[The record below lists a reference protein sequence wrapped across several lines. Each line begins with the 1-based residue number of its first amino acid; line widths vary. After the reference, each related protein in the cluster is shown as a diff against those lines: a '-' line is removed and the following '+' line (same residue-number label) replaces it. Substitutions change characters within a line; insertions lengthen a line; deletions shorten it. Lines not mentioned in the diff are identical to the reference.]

1 MDTRDI
7 GLAPGKNLEFTRS
20 TCGVACL
27 SQGKAEVIPPV
38 ERIRIRLYCIL
49 ERLNRAGQV
58 TFLREPGSEFVCGSV
73 RGLPNQSDT
82 DVARRLAGVLRPR
95 RSSNR
100 HSREQQPFS
109 NPLR

>member
-1 MDTRDI
+1 MDPCDV
-7 GLAPGKNLEFTRS
+7 GLKLNKRLEFTYR
-20 TCGVACL
+20 TCRVAGL
-27 SQGKAEVIPPV
+27 SQCKAEVIPPV

-49 ERLNRAGQV
+49 ERLNRTGQV
-58 TFLREPGSEFVCGSV
+58 TFLREPGSEFVCGNV

-95 RSSNR
+95 RCRNRSSRN
-100 HSREQQPFS
+100 QQLLG

>member
-1 MDTRDI
+1 MNPGDV
-7 GLAPGKNLEFTRS
+7 GLRLDERLEFTYC
-20 TCGVACL
+20 TCRVASL

-49 ERLNRAGQV
+49 ERLNRACQV
-58 TFLREPGSEFVCGSV
+58 TFLREPGSEFVCGNV

-82 DVARRLAGVLRPR
+82 DVARRLAGLLRPR
-95 RSSNR
+95 RCRNSS
-100 HSREQQPFS
+100 SRNQQLLG